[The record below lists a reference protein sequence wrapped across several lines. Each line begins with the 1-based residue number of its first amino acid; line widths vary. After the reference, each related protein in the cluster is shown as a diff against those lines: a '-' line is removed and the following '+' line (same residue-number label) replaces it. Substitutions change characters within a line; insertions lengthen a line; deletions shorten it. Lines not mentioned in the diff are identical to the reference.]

1 MGFTRILFQKRR
13 YNCTKS
19 ISKGGYMLYVKDVK
33 GRVDCTL
40 PIYFY
45 TTRYNLQFSYPV
57 WKSTETYNNKT
68 YIVKCPYPE
77 TLLLHKY
84 RYWSLVRGS
93 IEEKRKVY
101 TDNKNIVDI
110 DIHIKATKK
119 YALLFNSLG
128 EVIPVQSLEL
138 GLVLCKYMTVFTKNT
153 VQNSAIYLDADDFRK
168 QYWELLLGE
177 LEKKMVD
184 YQDM

>member
-1 MGFTRILFQKRR
+1 
-13 YNCTKS
+13 
-19 ISKGGYMLYVKDVK
+19 MLYVKDVK
-33 GRVDCTL
+33 GRVQCTL

-110 DIHIKATKK
+110 DIHIKATKT

-153 VQNSAIYLDADDFRK
+153 VQNSAVYLYADDFRK